1 MKVQVHFN
9 EDLISEIAEE
19 RYPELVVWTNCC
31 NGNDCGCQGEPEAE
45 NSNAIEALEKEI
57 IEDKHYF
64 MEFIAEYEE
73 RYTIKEVFND

>member
-1 MKVQVHFN
+1 MKVQVHFD
-9 EDLISEIAEE
+9 EALISEIAMD
-19 RYPELVVWTNCC
+19 RFPELVSWESCC
-31 NGNDCGCQGEPEAE
+31 NGNDCGCQGEPESEA
-45 NSNAIEALEKEI
+45 SNAVEALEKEI